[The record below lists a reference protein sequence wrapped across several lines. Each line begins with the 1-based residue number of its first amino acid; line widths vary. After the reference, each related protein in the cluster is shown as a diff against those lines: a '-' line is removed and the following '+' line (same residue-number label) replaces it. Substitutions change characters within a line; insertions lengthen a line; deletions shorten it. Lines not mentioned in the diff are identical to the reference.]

1 MYNAALDY
9 GPDQTAGQVYSGD
22 GLGPVYKNWE
32 AEFLMMCICDWG
44 TMGPE
49 CGTRMCPKGFDPL
62 KTSAVFYREINVTT
76 NATAV
81 GAALNGTFV
90 MTFDGFSFEFDANAT
105 LFDDAACEL
114 AWKSLDNV
122 EQVTCRRG
130 GVNAAWGATYN
141 IQFLAWPAI
150 PMQNNVFHHEGNPPL
165 SSFTCDASNVMAW
178 PDAAALC
185 QVEDVVNSDI
195 YEYQFCSG
203 RGTCDFTTGSCSC
216 YTNFEGVACGSSV
229 TA

>member
-22 GLGPVYKNWE
+22 GFGPVYKNWE

-81 GAALNGTFV
+81 GAGLNGTFV

-105 LFDDAACEL
+105 LFDDAACEV
-114 AWKSLDNV
+114 AWSPSAAQLLRAALTAKSTGQRTLMRVN
-122 EQVTCRRG
+122 CCSASG
-130 GVNAAWGATYN
+130 GKM
-141 IQFLAWPAI
+141 ILS
-150 PMQNNVFHHEGNPPL
+150 PL
-165 SSFTCDASNVMAW
+165 SSTLLLE
-178 PDAAALC
+178 PPL
-185 QVEDVVNSDI
+185 
-195 YEYQFCSG
+195 
-203 RGTCDFTTGSCSC
+203 RGKQRRA
-216 YTNFEGVACGSSV
+216 VR
-229 TA
+229 